1 MTTRSP
7 EEVAGRGR
15 WAIWSA
21 GLLVALGAAAA
32 TAHGL
37 FEVAK
42 AAGTPAGIAWLYPL
56 ITDGLALVAYAS
68 SARLTGSGRRYAWAV
83 VVLAAGLSGLAQASY
98 LAGGVAQAPPALRFG
113 VGAWPAV
120 AAAIAAHLLFLIGT
134 GPGSTDTSTATGRA
148 TGAMDEPGRPAMSN
162 GRLAMLDAP
171 RVQPPHAVDV
181 QPSNPTLPA
190 GVQPGA
196 RDGGLRRALSPR
208 DRARTVAELRYRE
221 SGALPT
227 VRELAS
233 LADVSRGTA
242 ANALDALRQ
251 PINRLHAVTDH
262 REEGTQL

>member
-1 MTTRSP
+1 
-7 EEVAGRGR
+7 
-15 WAIWSA
+15 
-21 GLLVALGAAAA
+21 
-32 TAHGL
+32 
-37 FEVAK
+37 
-42 AAGTPAGIAWLYPL
+42 
-56 ITDGLALVAYAS
+56 
-68 SARLTGSGRRYAWAV
+68 
-83 VVLAAGLSGLAQASY
+83 LAAGLSGLAQASY

-134 GPGSTDTSTATGRA
+134 GPGSTDMSTATGRA
-148 TGAMDEPGRPAMSN
+148 TDAMDDPGRPAMSN

-171 RVQPPHAVDV
+171 RVQHPHAVDV

-190 GVQPGA
+190 SVQPGA
-196 RDGGLRRALSPR
+196 RDGGLRPALSPR
-208 DRARTVAELRYRE
+208 DRARALAELRYRE
-221 SGALPT
+221 TGELPT

-262 REEGTQL
+262 REEGTQP